1 MWKSKEGYPSL
12 FFCINIRKG
21 EIIMRIEHLELT
33 DSTNEVLKRK
43 RHKQEY
49 DIVYADNQ
57 TASKGR
63 RGNKWISDKGA
74 ALFSFLVKDNDYGEK
89 TSLLVGYAVYK
100 ILDGILESDKLTFKW
115 PNDIHYNGR
124 KISGILIEKCE
135 DFLIVGIGINVNNTD
150 FGVYGETALSLKLIT
165 GKEYDVKNIIVKTVE
180 ETKQRLEKIAEEWE
194 AVIDFL
200 NEKHSLNNKL
210 VENNQKEQYEVIKIN
225 YDGSLK
231 VKKDGEKNYT
241 DIYSDEIKGIKIKN

>member
-1 MWKSKEGYPSL
+1 
-12 FFCINIRKG
+12 
-21 EIIMRIEHLELT
+21 MRIEHLELT

-43 RHKQEY
+43 RDKQEY

-74 ALFSFLVKDNDYGEK
+74 ALFSFLVKDNDHGEK

-124 KISGILIEKCE
+124 KISGILIEK
-135 DFLIVGIGINVNNTD
+135 
-150 FGVYGETALSLKLIT
+150 
-165 GKEYDVKNIIVKTVE
+165 
-180 ETKQRLEKIAEEWE
+180 
-194 AVIDFL
+194 
-200 NEKHSLNNKL
+200 
-210 VENNQKEQYEVIKIN
+210 
-225 YDGSLK
+225 
-231 VKKDGEKNYT
+231 
-241 DIYSDEIKGIKIKN
+241 